1 MAKRS
6 GTTMAD
12 QAPERSKTGTTSAT
26 AAQVVAYLRRNPD
39 FLSRHPELLD
49 LQLSPGRH
57 GASGKGVV
65 DLQQFMVERL
75 RGEINKLR
83 NDQDEILANTRD
95 NLSTQERIH
104 KAVVELLEAESFEQF
119 IDIIT
124 GDLGLLLEVD
134 VVSLCVELS
143 DHTAKRPKHEGIQFL
158 GRGAVDRALGGKD
171 KHVVLRDE
179 AIGDPEIFGA
189 GAELVRSDAMLRL
202 NISSHAPAGLI
213 AFGARHPGYFHAG
226 QGTELMSFLGRVI
239 EFGIRTWLDLPKP

>member
-1 MAKRS
+1 
-6 GTTMAD
+6 MAD
-12 QAPERSKTGTTSAT
+12 RASESSGKAASTSAT
-26 AAQVVAYLRRNPD
+26 AAQVVAYLRRHPD
-39 FLSRHPELLD
+39 FLARHPELLD

-57 GASGKGVV
+57 GGDGVV

-83 NDQDEILANTRD
+83 NEQDEILANSRD

-143 DHTAKRPKHEGIQFL
+143 DHTAKRPRHEGIQFL
-158 GRGAVDRALGGKD
+158 TRGSVDRLLGGKD

-179 AIGDPEIFGA
+179 SVGEPEIFGP
-189 GAELVRSDAMLRL
+189 GAELVRSDALLRL
-202 NISSHAPAGLI
+202 TISSHAPAGLI

-226 QGTELMSFLGRVI
+226 QGTELMSFLGKVI

>member
-1 MAKRS
+1 MREPASTNSLARV
-6 GTTMAD
+6 
-12 QAPERSKTGTTSAT
+12 QA
-26 AAQVVAYLRRNPD
+26 LRRHPD
-39 FLSRHPELLD
+39 FLARHPELLD

-57 GASGKGVV
+57 GGEGIV

-134 VVSLCVELS
+134 VNAVVRERLLTPVI
-143 DHTAKRPKHEGIQFL
+143 RRI
-158 GRGAVDRALGGKD
+158 GRSG
-171 KHVVLRDE
+171 
-179 AIGDPEIFGA
+179 F
-189 GAELVRSDAMLRL
+189 
-202 NISSHAPAGLI
+202 SSA
-213 AFGARHPGYFHAG
+213 
-226 QGTELMSFLGRVI
+226 
-239 EFGIRTWLDLPKP
+239 

>member
-1 MAKRS
+1 
-6 GTTMAD
+6 MAD
-12 QAPERSKTGTTSAT
+12 RGPEAGGKTGSTSAT
-26 AAQVVAYLRRNPD
+26 AAQVVAYLRRHPD
-39 FLSRHPELLD
+39 FLARHPELLD

-57 GASGKGVV
+57 AESGKGVV

-189 GAELVRSDAMLRL
+189 GAELVRSD
-202 NISSHAPAGLI
+202 
-213 AFGARHPGYFHAG
+213 
-226 QGTELMSFLGRVI
+226 
-239 EFGIRTWLDLPKP
+239 

>member
-6 GTTMAD
+6 GTTMVD

-26 AAQVVAYLRRNPD
+26 AAQVVAYLRRHPD
-39 FLSRHPELLD
+39 FLARHPELLD

-57 GASGKGVV
+57 GGDGVI
-65 DLQQFMVERL
+65 DLQQFMVDRL

-83 NDQDEILANTRD
+83 GEQDDILANTRD
-95 NLSTQERIH
+95 NISTQERIH

-119 IDIIT
+119 SDIIT

-158 GRGAVDRALGGKD
+158 
-171 KHVVLRDE
+171 
-179 AIGDPEIFGA
+179 
-189 GAELVRSDAMLRL
+189 S
-202 NISSHAPAGLI
+202 
-213 AFGARHPGYFHAG
+213 
-226 QGTELMSFLGRVI
+226 
-239 EFGIRTWLDLPKP
+239 

>member
-1 MAKRS
+1 MADRAPEQGSSTKAS
-6 GTTMAD
+6 GTST
-12 QAPERSKTGTTSAT
+12 T
-26 AAQVVAYLRRNPD
+26 AAQVVAYLRRHPD
-39 FLSRHPELLD
+39 FLARHPELLD

-57 GASGKGVV
+57 GGDGVI

-83 NDQDEILANTRD
+83 GEQDDILANTRD
-95 NLSTQERIH
+95 NISTQERIH

-158 GRGAVDRALGGKD
+158 GRGAVDRLLGGKD

-179 AIGDPEIFGA
+179 AVGDPEIFGPA
-189 GAELVRSDAMLRL
+189 ADLVRSDALLRL

-226 QGTELMSFLGRVI
+226 QGTELMSFLGRVM

>member
-1 MAKRS
+1 
-6 GTTMAD
+6 
-12 QAPERSKTGTTSAT
+12 
-26 AAQVVAYLRRNPD
+26 
-39 FLSRHPELLD
+39 LSRHPELLD

-57 GASGKGVV
+57 SESGKGVV

-143 DHTAKRPKHEGIQFL
+143 DHTPKRPKHEGIQFL
-158 GRGAVDRALGGKD
+158 SRGAVDR
-171 KHVVLRDE
+171 VLRGK
-179 AIGDPEIFGA
+179 AVGDPEIFGPA
-189 GAELVRSDAMLRL
+189 SELVRSDAMLRL

-213 AFGARHPGYFHAG
+213 AFGARHPGYFH
-226 QGTELMSFLGRVI
+226 
-239 EFGIRTWLDLPKP
+239 

>member
-1 MAKRS
+1 
-6 GTTMAD
+6 
-12 QAPERSKTGTTSAT
+12 
-26 AAQVVAYLRRNPD
+26 
-39 FLSRHPELLD
+39 
-49 LQLSPGRH
+49 
-57 GASGKGVV
+57 
-65 DLQQFMVERL
+65 MVERL

-213 AFGARHPGYFHAG
+213 AFGARHPGYFHTG
-226 QGTELMSFLGRVI
+226 QGTELMAFLGRVI

>member
-1 MAKRS
+1 MKDRKV
-6 GTTMAD
+6 AD
-12 QAPERSKTGTTSAT
+12 RAAETGGGKTGSTRAT
-26 AAQVVAYLRRNPD
+26 AAQVVAYLRRHPD
-39 FLSRHPELLD
+39 FLARHPELLD

-57 GASGKGVV
+57 GGSGVV

-83 NDQDEILANTRD
+83 NDQDDILANTRD

-143 DHTAKRPKHEGIQFL
+143 DHTPKRPRHEGIQFL

-171 KHVVLRDE
+171 RHVVLRDE
-179 AIGDPEIFGA
+179 AVGDPEIFGPA
-189 GAELVRSDAMLRL
+189 AELVRSDAMLRL

-213 AFGARHPGYFHAG
+213 AFGARHPGYFHSG

>member
-1 MAKRS
+1 
-6 GTTMAD
+6 MAD
-12 QAPERSKTGTTSAT
+12 RAPEAGTKTGSTSAT
-26 AAQVVAYLRRNPD
+26 AAQVVAYLRRHPD
-39 FLSRHPELLD
+39 FLARHPELLD

-57 GASGKGVV
+57 GGEGIV

-143 DHTAKRPKHEGIQFL
+143 DHTAKRPRHEGIQFL
-158 GRGAVDRALGGKD
+158 PRGAVDRLIGGRD
-171 KHVVLRDE
+171 KYVLLRDE
-179 AIGDPEIFGA
+179 SVGDPEIFGA
-189 GAELVRSDAMLRL
+189 GAELVRSDALLRL
-202 NISSHAPAGLI
+202 TISSHAPAGLI

-226 QGTELMSFLGRVI
+226 QGTELMSFLGKVI

>member
-1 MAKRS
+1 
-6 GTTMAD
+6 MAD
-12 QAPERSKTGTTSAT
+12 RAPESSGKAASTSAT
-26 AAQVVAYLRRNPD
+26 AAQVVAYLRRHPD
-39 FLSRHPELLD
+39 FLARHPELLD

-57 GASGKGVV
+57 GGDGVV

-83 NDQDEILANTRD
+83 NEQDEILANSRD

-143 DHTAKRPKHEGIQFL
+143 DHTAKRPRHEGIQFL
-158 GRGAVDRALGGKD
+158 TRGSVDRLLGGKD

-179 AIGDPEIFGA
+179 SVGEPEIFGP
-189 GAELVRSDAMLRL
+189 GAELVRSDALLRL
-202 NISSHAPAGLI
+202 TISSHAPAGLI

-226 QGTELMSFLGRVI
+226 QGTELMSFLGKVI